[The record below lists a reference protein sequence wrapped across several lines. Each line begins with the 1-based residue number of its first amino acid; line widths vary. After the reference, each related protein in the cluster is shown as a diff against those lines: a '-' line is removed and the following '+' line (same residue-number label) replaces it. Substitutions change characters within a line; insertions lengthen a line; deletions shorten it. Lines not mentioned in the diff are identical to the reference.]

1 MDIWRGPVTP
11 MGEMRDWR
19 DGVRR
24 KGTGR
29 LVSSSP
35 TSNAKVVKGPVLPKF
50 RKKFLHEASL
60 EDRNDT
66 VYWEIFAGPN
76 FPENPVSPPEKFF
89 AALIFAFSA
98 SASY

>member
-29 LVSSSP
+29 LASSSP
-35 TSNAKVVKGPVLPKF
+35 TSNAKGVKGPVLPKF
-50 RKKFLHEASL
+50 GRKFLHEASL

-66 VYWEIFAGPN
+66 A
-76 FPENPVSPPEKFF
+76 
-89 AALIFAFSA
+89 
-98 SASY
+98 

>member
-29 LVSSSP
+29 LASSSP
-35 TSNAKVVKGPVLPKF
+35 TSNAKGL
-50 RKKFLHEASL
+50 RKRTSTTKIQRKFLHEASL
-60 EDRNDT
+60 EDRNGT
-66 VYWEIFAGPN
+66 V
-76 FPENPVSPPEKFF
+76 
-89 AALIFAFSA
+89 
-98 SASY
+98 

>member
-29 LVSSSP
+29 LASSSP
-35 TSNAKVVKGPVLPKF
+35 TSNAKGVKGPVLPKF
-50 RKKFLHEASL
+50 RGNFLHEASL

-66 VYWEIFAGPN
+66 RFETDSHITDHDCRD
-76 FPENPVSPPEKFF
+76 
-89 AALIFAFSA
+89 AAFR
-98 SASY
+98 